1 MPIERGS
8 CRFNLRKTSEGKPVI
23 EMEMFHNTV
32 PHLAAVTLSFEVLSG
47 ITIEQTLTRIT
58 CGYYRTRASQVGGC
72 PFNAQDPEQNCFAVT
87 GRQSLLGVAT
97 ESGMFSLELLLL

>member
-32 PHLAAVTLSFEVLSG
+32 PNTVPHLAAVTLSFES
-47 ITIEQTLTRIT
+47 
-58 CGYYRTRASQVGGC
+58 
-72 PFNAQDPEQNCFAVT
+72 
-87 GRQSLLGVAT
+87 
-97 ESGMFSLELLLL
+97 